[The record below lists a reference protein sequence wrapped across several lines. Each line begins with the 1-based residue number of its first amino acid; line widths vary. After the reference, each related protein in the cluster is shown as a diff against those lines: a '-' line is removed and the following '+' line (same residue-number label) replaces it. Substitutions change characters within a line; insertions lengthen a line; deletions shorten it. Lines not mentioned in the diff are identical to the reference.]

1 MHNSPLGC
9 QDVGYRHLPVDHGLE
24 GRLFDEA
31 ASGPGRDA
39 KTAWHLAHRIR
50 EAFENEAVA
59 FAGPLEVDETYMG
72 SKEKNKHQSKK
83 LKKRRGTVG
92 KVAVIG
98 AKYGMAHTN
107 GI

>member
-1 MHNSPLGC
+1 
-9 QDVGYRHLPVDHGLE
+9 
-24 GRLFDEA
+24 
-31 ASGPGRDA
+31 
-39 KTAWHLAHRIR
+39 
-50 EAFENEAVA
+50 
-59 FAGPLEVDETYMG
+59 MG